1 MDTEPLDILLA
12 ELKSGSLEIQ
22 ETVIARL
29 YKNMASYRDVPRDQ
43 LAVSIAQ
50 IVDLVVDVVRIGVV
64 PAPQDIHQARISASA
79 RSQQNVPV
87 EDVMRAF
94 RFTIGGIH
102 EALLHLSGSQGFP
115 PAEMVALTDILWRF
129 SDAYTASQVA
139 VFQSAEIDRVL
150 SRVRRTQ
157 QFLSHLVE
165 GHGGEPERSRSAAEF
180 GLRVDV
186 DYAAVRARSVD
197 TDAADRLR
205 IGLERDARRRRYT
218 ALYAIIGNDLLGV
231 TETVPELERANDDLA
246 SIGTFTNLA
255 SVSSSFESAEIALS
269 TAEALGESGLVDASG
284 LSWKMAAVQSGEVN
298 QLLFDRYLRPIRSQG
313 VFGGLI
319 EDTVR
324 AYLAEDRNIPR
335 AARSIPVHVNTLRYR
350 LRRFEELTGRN
361 LDVTSTIV
369 EVSWALEVTARL
381 ASMPQSHAAA
391 ADAGALRTV
400 K

>member
-12 ELKSGSLEIQ
+12 ELKAGSTEIQ

-29 YKNMASYRDVPRDQ
+29 YENMASYRDVPRDQ

-50 IVDLVVDVVRIGVV
+50 IVNLAVDVVRIGVV

-87 EDVMRAF
+87 QDVMRAF

-102 EALLHLSGSQGFP
+102 EALLRLSGSQGFP

-129 SDAYTASQVA
+129 SDAYTANQVA

-157 QFLSHLVE
+157 QFLSRLVE
-165 GHGGEPERSRSAAEF
+165 GHGGEPEQSRSAAEF
-180 GLRVDV
+180 GLRSDA

-197 TDAADRLR
+197 ADTADRLR
-205 IGLERDARRRRYT
+205 LGLERDARRRRYT

-231 TETVPELERANDDLA
+231 TDTVPELEFANDDLA

-255 SVSSSFESAEIALS
+255 GVATSFQSAEIALS
-269 TAEALGESGLVDASG
+269 TAEALGTSGLVAASG
-284 LSWKMAAVQSGEVN
+284 LSWKMAAVQSSEVN

-350 LRRFEELTGRN
+350 LRRFEELTGRD

-381 ASMPQSHAAA
+381 ASMPQSHLAA
-391 ADAGALRTV
+391 ADAGALRTE

>member
-1 MDTEPLDILLA
+1 VDTEPLDILLA
-12 ELKSGSLEIQ
+12 ELKSGSTEIQ

-29 YKNMASYRDVPRDQ
+29 YENMASYRDVPRDQ
-43 LAVSIAQ
+43 LAVSIAE
-50 IVDLVVDVVRIGVV
+50 IVDLVVDVVSIGVV

-87 EDVMRAF
+87 QDVMRAF

-102 EALLHLSGSQGFP
+102 EALLRLSGSQGFP
-115 PAEMVALTDILWRF
+115 SAEMVALTDILWRF
-129 SDAYTASQVA
+129 SDAYTANQVA

-157 QFLSHLVE
+157 QFLSRLVE
-165 GHGGEPERSRSAAEF
+165 GHGGEPEQSRSAAEF
-180 GLRVDV
+180 GLRSDA

-197 TDAADRLR
+197 ADTADRLR
-205 IGLERDARRRRYT
+205 LGLERDARRRRYT

-231 TETVPELERANDDLA
+231 TDTVPELEFANDDLA

-255 SVSSSFESAEIALS
+255 GVATSFQSAEIALS
-269 TAEALGESGLVDASG
+269 TAEALGTSGLVAASG
-284 LSWKMAAVQSGEVN
+284 LSWKMAAVQSSEVN

-350 LRRFEELTGRN
+350 LRRFEELTGRD

-381 ASMPQSHAAA
+381 ASMPQSHLVA
-391 ADAGALRTV
+391 ADAGAL
-400 K
+400 

>member
-1 MDTEPLDILLA
+1 VDTEPLDILLA
-12 ELKSGSLEIQ
+12 ELKAGSTEIQ

-29 YKNMASYRDVPRDQ
+29 YENMASYRDVPRDQ

-50 IVDLVVDVVRIGVV
+50 IVNLAVDVVRIGVV

-87 EDVMRAF
+87 QDVMRAF

-102 EALLHLSGSQGFP
+102 EALLRLSGSQGFP

-129 SDAYTASQVA
+129 SDAYTANQVA

-157 QFLSHLVE
+157 QFLSRLVE
-165 GHGGEPERSRSAAEF
+165 GHGGEPEQSRSAAEF
-180 GLRVDV
+180 GLRSDA

-197 TDAADRLR
+197 ADTADRLR
-205 IGLERDARRRRYT
+205 LGLERDARRRRYT

-231 TETVPELERANDDLA
+231 TDTVPELEFANDDLA

-255 SVSSSFESAEIALS
+255 GVATSFQSAEIALS
-269 TAEALGESGLVDASG
+269 TAEALGTSGLVAASG
-284 LSWKMAAVQSGEVN
+284 LSWKMAAVQSSEVN

-350 LRRFEELTGRN
+350 LRRFEELTGRD

-381 ASMPQSHAAA
+381 ASMPQSHLAA
-391 ADAGALRTV
+391 ADAGALRTE